1 MNDFQNQGAPTQTGL
16 GRPVVETASAT
27 TDPDNARSG
36 PGAYV
41 AFALAAALVALFVFG
56 LSSCVAALGDFVA
69 SDIGRSERV
78 NADYL
83 PWEDEEPPILSLDE
97 GEPLSRT

>member
-1 MNDFQNQGAPTQTGL
+1 MNDFQNQGAPAETGL
-16 GRPVVETASAT
+16 GRPVIETASAT

-41 AFALAAALVALFVFG
+41 AFAIAAALVALFVLG
-56 LSSCVAALGDFVA
+56 LSSCVAAVGDFVA
-69 SDIGRSERV
+69 SDIGRSECV
-78 NADYL
+78 HEDYL
-83 PWEDEEPPILSLDE
+83 PWEDEEPPTLSLDE